1 MADLSLRM
9 SLSLADAASGPL
21 RAFIGQ
27 LERVRALASGMDRQL
42 GSVSAG
48 IGAISRSSVGGDRAL
63 AGMTGALMSMEA
75 ALTGVLGRLGA
86 VSAGMAGIGAE
97 ARAAGAG
104 VAAGTAAMGTGLQQ
118 AHDHAQGLR
127 QTMVALAQLWAA
139 SKIKDGLVAAGSA
152 GVAYESAR
160 ARASGAGLSAS
171 EIANVNAAAT
181 SGSRAVPQFDRGQAF
196 KMAMDLRSTMNDL
209 PAALAILPEMMRFA
223 YVLKSQS
230 KDGTVDPDI
239 LRDTGKLLQQRGAIS
254 DPAKR
259 VAEIDNLTRI
269 ITANPSVNVQTMLTN
284 LTQMKG
290 AISGDNVSAG
300 FLPVLA
306 ALAEMVPAQG
316 GQIGTQ
322 LTTLA
327 RTVMGYNKN
336 GLSAKAANELGMF
349 EDPAGLQWNTQGNI
363 DLKKSNLRMKG
374 ASLFQEN
381 PLAWAEQFLI
391 PAMRAKGMDVNDT
404 RLVADVLAR
413 LFPNRNAA
421 EIAQTMVNKRSKLRA
436 DADMTAGAQ
445 GSEAQF
451 AAFSQTA
458 QGRWDA
464 VTGQFRDLATVLGE
478 RLLPTIKE
486 VSLWLSKTAQTL
498 GDFFSAHPVVATLA
512 LWAAAITGVGLA
524 IAGMAGLFGVAISG
538 FALFGGTSTAVA
550 TAASGAWAAFGT
562 SFAALATSLGGWLKI
577 LGGAFVA
584 AFLGWELGS
593 VLARLQVGGQEIST
607 WIADWAEA
615 IVTRI
620 QGAWDRAKGWLASLF
635 GGANAA
641 AQAVREIP
649 IVGAS
654 ASDNI
659 VKGAKVSGVVT
670 GGFTTGDF
678 GRMDKDSTRV
688 ALPPAIAAIFGSAAP
703 AGGGGGGGR
712 ARTTRSGAF
721 VGPIED
727 TLRMGELAAKEKLEL
742 DKIELQVK
750 RDLLMTAGQRRQ
762 AEAQRIK
769 DELDGNL
776 KLLVAKGR
784 ITQAEADLASARAQA
799 AVDLR
804 EQQTQT
810 NIAQETYKRQL
821 LAIDAA
827 ERNGTISDLEAA
839 RQRQAVHKAEAAAL
853 NEMLAKELA
862 LAEARGDAEG
872 AAKLRTAMA
881 GNAAVLQQ
889 LPPETTQIL
898 RATRQGFEGFFSS
911 ILNGTKSVKQA
922 FKDMGM
928 SIFNSINDIVSKQL
942 ADALFKSIFGGPGSS
957 GGGLGFGGG
966 FGGGMG
972 GGGGIADFFGS
983 LFGGGGAGGGGFNLG
998 SIFGGGGGGF
1008 SMSGMAGAGMM
1019 ADPFTMMAGMA
1030 MGAAGGP
1037 GGALGL
1043 LQSGKVDSPGG
1054 LFGLFGSLFGGNGGL
1069 GGLLGS
1075 FLPGFAAGT
1084 DYVPRDMLALIHE
1097 GERITPKKY
1106 NPAAGG
1112 GGGMQTVSQSFHFAG
1127 PVDRRT
1133 AMQVGADAQRG
1144 LIAARRN
1151 L

>member
-27 LERVRALASGMDRQL
+27 LERIRAIAGGLDKQL
-42 GSVSAG
+42 GGVSAG
-48 IGAISRSSVGGDRAL
+48 IGAISRSSAGGDRAL

-86 VSAGMAGIGAE
+86 VSAGFAGVGAE

-104 VAAGTAAMGTGLQQ
+104 VAAGGAAMGAGLAGANAQ
-118 AHDHAQGLR
+118 AGGLMTTLR
-127 QTMVALAQLWAA
+127 AIGQLYAA
-139 SKIKDGLVAAGSA
+139 AKITDGLVAAGSA

-160 ARASGAGLSAS
+160 TRASGAGLSAT
-171 EIANVNAAAT
+171 EIANVDAAAT
-181 SGSRAVPQFDRGQAF
+181 AGSRAVPQFDRGQAF

-239 LRDTGKLLQQRGAIS
+239 LRDTGKFLQQRGAIT

-259 VAEIDNLTRI
+259 VAELDNLTRI

-349 EDPAGLQWNTQGNI
+349 EDPAGLQWNSQGNI

-478 RLLPTIKE
+478 RLLPTIKD

-498 GDFFSAHPVVATLA
+498 GDFFTAHPVVATLA

-538 FALFGGTSTAVA
+538 FALFGGTSTAIA

-584 AFLGWELGS
+584 AFVGWELGS
-593 VLARLQVGGQEIST
+593 ILARLQIGGQEIST

-615 IVTRI
+615 IVNRI
-620 QGAWDRAKGWLASLF
+620 KSAWDRAKGWLASLF

-641 AQAVREIP
+641 ASAVREIP

-654 ASDNI
+654 SSDNI

-670 GGFTTGDF
+670 GGGRDAMRAMEAGSVRAGDF
-678 GRMDKDSTRV
+678 ATV
-688 ALPPAIAAIFGSAAP
+688 AKIFGGGVPA
-703 AGGGGGGGR
+703 AGGGGGGRSR
-712 ARTTRSGAF
+712 AAAPTRSGPF
-721 VGPIED
+721 VGPID
-727 TLRMGELAAKEKLEL
+727 DPGRMGELAAKQAAEIDSLWSKMDQLGL
-742 DKIELQVK
+742 
-750 RDLLMTAGQRRQ
+750 RASGQR
-762 AEAQRIK
+762 EA
-769 DELDGNL
+769 
-776 KLLVAKGR
+776 
-784 ITQAEADLASARAQA
+784 AQA
-799 AVDLR
+799 ARVMKETADAAYALAKAGEITNAQADAFIAKAQAALDLKKQER
-804 EQQTQT
+804 DLQVQQE
-810 NIAQETYKRQL
+810 ALKRQTL
-821 LAIDAA
+821 GIDAQ
-827 ERNGTISDLEAA
+827 ERNGLISDLEA
-839 RQRQAVHKAEAAAL
+839 QRQKLELMKQEAVLANA
-853 NEMLAKELA
+853 MLAIQLQKANDSGDTLE
-862 LAEARGDAEG
+862 AERIKTQIAQN
-872 AAKLRTAMA
+872 
-881 GNAAVLQQ
+881 NATQQ
-889 LPPETTQIL
+889 MLPPETVQIL
-898 RATRQGFEGFFSS
+898 KSVRGGFEGFFSS

-942 ADALFKSIFGGPGSS
+942 ADALFKSIFGGTGGA
-957 GGGLGFGGG
+957 GGGLGGILGGG
-966 FGGGMG
+966 AG
-972 GGGGIADFFGS
+972 GGGLIGWLGNLGGS
-983 LFGGGGAGGGGFNLG
+983 LFGGGGGGFVPGLASMVGMSAAIG
-998 SIFGGGGGGF
+998 S
-1008 SMSGMAGAGMM
+1008 
-1019 ADPFTMMAGMA
+1019 
-1030 MGAAGGP
+1030 
-1037 GGALGL
+1037 
-1043 LQSGKVDSPGG
+1043 
-1054 LFGLFGSLFGGNGGL
+1054 
-1069 GGLLGS
+1069 
-1075 FLPGFAAGT
+1075 
-1084 DYVPRDMLALIHE
+1084 DYVPRDMLALVHE
-1097 GERITPKKY
+1097 GEAIIPASK
-1106 NPAAGG
+1106 NPYSGG
-1112 GGGMQTVSQSFHFAG
+1112 KGGMQQNVSQSFHFAG

>member
-1 MADLSLRM
+1 
-9 SLSLADAASGPL
+9 
-21 RAFIGQ
+21 
-27 LERVRALASGMDRQL
+27 
-42 GSVSAG
+42 
-48 IGAISRSSVGGDRAL
+48 
-63 AGMTGALMSMEA
+63 
-75 ALTGVLGRLGA
+75 
-86 VSAGMAGIGAE
+86 
-97 ARAAGAG
+97 
-104 VAAGTAAMGTGLQQ
+104 
-118 AHDHAQGLR
+118 
-127 QTMVALAQLWAA
+127 
-139 SKIKDGLVAAGSA
+139 
-152 GVAYESAR
+152 
-160 ARASGAGLSAS
+160 
-171 EIANVNAAAT
+171 
-181 SGSRAVPQFDRGQAF
+181 
-196 KMAMDLRSTMNDL
+196 
-209 PAALAILPEMMRFA
+209 
-223 YVLKSQS
+223 
-230 KDGTVDPDI
+230 
-239 LRDTGKLLQQRGAIS
+239 
-254 DPAKR
+254 
-259 VAEIDNLTRI
+259 
-269 ITANPSVNVQTMLTN
+269 
-284 LTQMKG
+284 
-290 AISGDNVSAG
+290 
-300 FLPVLA
+300 
-306 ALAEMVPAQG
+306 
-316 GQIGTQ
+316 
-322 LTTLA
+322 
-327 RTVMGYNKN
+327 
-336 GLSAKAANELGMF
+336 
-349 EDPAGLQWNTQGNI
+349 
-363 DLKKSNLRMKG
+363 
-374 ASLFQEN
+374 
-381 PLAWAEQFLI
+381 
-391 PAMRAKGMDVNDT
+391 
-404 RLVADVLAR
+404 
-413 LFPNRNAA
+413 
-421 EIAQTMVNKRSKLRA
+421 MVNKRSKLRA

-478 RLLPTIKE
+478 RLLPTIKD
-486 VSLWLSKTAQTL
+486 VSQWLSKTAQTL

-584 AFLGWELGS
+584 AFVGWELGS
-593 VLARLQVGGQEIST
+593 ILARLQVGGQEIST

-615 IVTRI
+615 IVGRI
-620 QGAWDRAKGWLASLF
+620 QSAWERAKGWLASLF

-649 IVGAS
+649 IVGGA

-670 GGFTTGDF
+670 GGMTTGDF

-688 ALPPAIAAIFGSAAP
+688 ALPPAIAAIFGSGAP
-703 AGGGGGGGR
+703 AAGGGGK

-727 TLRMGELAAKEKLEL
+727 TLRMGELAAKENLEL

-898 RATRQGFEGFFSS
+898 RSTRQGFEGFFNS

-928 SIFNSINDIVSKQL
+928 SIFNSINDIIAKQL
-942 ADALFKSIFGGPGSS
+942 ADALFKSIFGGAGGGIG
-957 GGGLGFGGG
+957 GGGLGGIFGGGGG
-966 FGGGMG
+966 FGGGIANWLG
-972 GGGGIADFFGS
+972 G
-983 LFGGGGAGGGGFNLG
+983 LFGGGG
-998 SIFGGGGGGF
+998 
-1008 SMSGMAGAGMM
+1008 
-1019 ADPFTMMAGMA
+1019 
-1030 MGAAGGP
+1030 GAASGFTP
-1037 GGALGL
+1037 GLASMVGM
-1043 LQSGKVDSPGG
+1043 
-1054 LFGLFGSLFGGNGGL
+1054 SL
-1069 GGLLGS
+1069 
-1075 FLPGFAAGT
+1075 AVGT
-1084 DYVPRDMLALIHE
+1084 DYVPRDMLAMIHE
-1097 GERITPKKY
+1097 GEMVVPKKY

-1112 GGGMQTVSQSFHFAG
+1112 SGGAQMVSQSFHFAG

-1144 LIAARRN
+1144 LLAARRN

>member
-349 EDPAGLQWNTQGNI
+349 EDPAGLQWNSQGNI

-478 RLLPTIKE
+478 RLLPTIKD

-584 AFLGWELGS
+584 AFIGWELGS
-593 VLARLQVGGQEIST
+593 ILARLQVGGQEIST

-615 IVTRI
+615 IVNRI
-620 QGAWDRAKGWLASLF
+620 QGAWERAKGWLASLF

-649 IVGAS
+649 IVGGSGA
-654 ASDNI
+654 NI
-659 VKGAKVSGVVT
+659 AQGAKVSGFVT
-670 GGFTTGDF
+670 GGERDTLRAMESGSVRSGDF
-678 GRMDKDSTRV
+678 
-688 ALPPAIAAIFGSAAP
+688 ALSPSARAAAAAIFGSGAP
-703 AGGGGGGGR
+703 AAGGGGSK

-727 TLRMGELAAKEKLEL
+727 TLRMGELAAKEKVEL

-827 ERNGTISDLEAA
+827 ERNGTISDLDAA

-853 NEMLAKELA
+853 NDLLAKELA

-898 RATRQGFEGFFSS
+898 QATRRGFEGFFGS

-928 SIFNSINDIVSKQL
+928 SIFQSINDIISKQL
-942 ADALFKSIFGGPGSS
+942 ADALFKSIFGGA
-957 GGGLGFGGG
+957 GGM
-966 FGGGMG
+966 GGGMG
-972 GGGGIADFFGS
+972 GGGG
-983 LFGGGGAGGGGFNLG
+983 LG
-998 SIFGGGGGGF
+998 SIFGGGGGF
-1008 SMSGMAGAGMM
+1008 
-1019 ADPFTMMAGMA
+1019 
-1030 MGAAGGP
+1030 GG
-1037 GGALGL
+1037 GIINWL
-1043 LQSGKVDSPGG
+1043 GG
-1054 LFGLFGSLFGGNGGL
+1054 LFGGGGAAASGG
-1069 GGLLGS
+1069 GFVPGLASMVGMGL
-1075 FLPGFAAGT
+1075 ATGT
-1084 DYVPRDMLALIHE
+1084 NYVPHDMLALIHE
-1097 GERITPKKY
+1097 GEAVVPKKY
-1106 NPAAGG
+1106 NAAAGG
-1112 GGGMQTVSQSFHFAG
+1112 SGGTQMVSQSFHFAG

>member
-86 VSAGMAGIGAE
+86 VSAGFAGVGAE

-104 VAAGTAAMGTGLQQ
+104 VAAGGAAMGAGLAGANAQ
-118 AHDHAQGLR
+118 AGGLMTTLR
-127 QTMVALAQLWAA
+127 AIGQLYAA
-139 SKIKDGLVAAGSA
+139 AKIKDGLVAAGSA

-160 ARASGAGLSAS
+160 TRASGAGLSAT
-171 EIANVNAAAT
+171 EIANVDAAAT
-181 SGSRAVPQFDRGQAF
+181 AGSRAVPQFDRGQAF

-239 LRDTGKLLQQRGAIS
+239 LRDTGKFLQQRGAIT
-254 DPAKR
+254 DPTKR
-259 VAEIDNLTRI
+259 VAELDNLTRI

-349 EDPAGLQWNTQGNI
+349 EDPAGLQWNSQGNI

-478 RLLPTIKE
+478 RLLPTIKD

-498 GDFFSAHPVVATLA
+498 GDFFSAHPVVATLT

-524 IAGMAGLFGVAISG
+524 IAGMAGLFGVALSG
-538 FALFGGTSTAVA
+538 FALFGGTSTGVA

-584 AFLGWELGS
+584 AFVGWELGS
-593 VLARLQVGGQEIST
+593 ILARLQVGGQEIST

-615 IVTRI
+615 IVGRI
-620 QGAWDRAKGWLASLF
+620 KNAWDRAKGWLASLF

-649 IVGAS
+649 IVGGGSGA
-654 ASDNI
+654 NI
-659 VKGAKVSGVVT
+659 AQGAKVSGFVT
-670 GGFTTGDF
+670 GGERDTLRAMESGSVRSGDF
-678 GRMDKDSTRV
+678 
-688 ALPPAIAAIFGSAAP
+688 ALSPSARAAAAAIFGGGAP
-703 AGGGGGGGR
+703 AAGGGRSR
-712 ARTTRSGAF
+712 APATTRSGAF

-727 TLRMGELAAKEKLEL
+727 TLRMDELAAKEKVEL

-776 KLLVAKGR
+776 ALLVQKGR

-853 NEMLAKELA
+853 NDLLAKELA

-898 RATRQGFEGFFSS
+898 KATRQGFEGFFSS

-928 SIFNSINDIVSKQL
+928 SIFNAINDIIAKQL
-942 ADALFKSIFGGPGSS
+942 ADALFKSIFGGTGGA
-957 GGGLGFGGG
+957 GGGLGGILGGG
-966 FGGGMG
+966 AG
-972 GGGGIADFFGS
+972 GGGLIGWLGNLGGS
-983 LFGGGGAGGGGFNLG
+983 LFGGGGGGGFVPGLASMVGMSAAIG
-998 SIFGGGGGGF
+998 S
-1008 SMSGMAGAGMM
+1008 
-1019 ADPFTMMAGMA
+1019 
-1030 MGAAGGP
+1030 
-1037 GGALGL
+1037 
-1043 LQSGKVDSPGG
+1043 
-1054 LFGLFGSLFGGNGGL
+1054 
-1069 GGLLGS
+1069 
-1075 FLPGFAAGT
+1075 
-1084 DYVPRDMLALIHE
+1084 DYVPRDMLALVHE
-1097 GERITPKKY
+1097 GEMIIPASK
-1106 NPAAGG
+1106 NPYSGG
-1112 GGGMQTVSQSFHFAG
+1112 KGGMQQNVSQSFHFAG

>member
-86 VSAGMAGIGAE
+86 VSAGFAGVGAE

-104 VAAGTAAMGTGLQQ
+104 VAAGGAAMGAGLAGANAQ
-118 AHDHAQGLR
+118 AGGLMTTLR
-127 QTMVALAQLWAA
+127 AIGQLYAA
-139 SKIKDGLVAAGSA
+139 AKIKDGLVAAGSA
-152 GVAYESAR
+152 GMDYETSR
-160 ARASGAGLSAS
+160 AKASGAGLSAAEVS
-171 EIANVNAAAT
+171 RVDAAAT
-181 SGSRAVPQFDRGQAF
+181 AGSRAVPQFDRGQAF

-239 LRDTGKLLQQRGAIS
+239 LRDTGKFLQQRGAIT
-254 DPAKR
+254 DPTKR
-259 VAEIDNLTRI
+259 VAELDNLTRI

-349 EDPAGLQWNTQGNI
+349 EDPAGLQWNSQGNI

-478 RLLPTIKE
+478 RLLPTIKD

-584 AFLGWELGS
+584 AFIGWELGS
-593 VLARLQVGGQEIST
+593 ILARLQVGGQEIST

-615 IVTRI
+615 IVNRI
-620 QGAWDRAKGWLASLF
+620 QGAWERAKGWLASLF

-649 IVGAS
+649 IVGGSGA
-654 ASDNI
+654 NI
-659 VKGAKVSGVVT
+659 AQGAKVSGFVT
-670 GGFTTGDF
+670 GGERDTLRAMESGSVRSGDF
-678 GRMDKDSTRV
+678 
-688 ALPPAIAAIFGSAAP
+688 ALSPSARAAAAAIFGGGAP
-703 AGGGGGGGR
+703 AAGGGGKR
-712 ARTTRSGAF
+712 AATTRSGAF

-727 TLRMGELAAKEKLEL
+727 TLRMGELAAKEKVEL

-776 KLLVAKGR
+776 ALLVQKGR

-853 NEMLAKELA
+853 NELLAKELA
-862 LAEARGDAEG
+862 LARARGDTEG
-872 AAKLRTAMA
+872 AAKLETAMA
-881 GNAAVLQQ
+881 GNSAVLQQ

-898 RATRQGFEGFFSS
+898 RAARQGFEGFFGS

-922 FKDMGM
+922 FKDLGM
-928 SIFNSINDIVSKQL
+928 SIFQSINDIISKQL
-942 ADALFKSIFGGPGSS
+942 ADALFKSIFGGS
-957 GGGLGFGGG
+957 GGM
-966 FGGGMG
+966 GGGMG
-972 GGGGIADFFGS
+972 GGGG
-983 LFGGGGAGGGGFNLG
+983 LG
-998 SIFGGGGGGF
+998 SIFGGGGVGGGF
-1008 SMSGMAGAGMM
+1008 
-1019 ADPFTMMAGMA
+1019 
-1030 MGAAGGP
+1030 GG
-1037 GGALGL
+1037 GIINWL
-1043 LQSGKVDSPGG
+1043 GG
-1054 LFGLFGSLFGGNGGL
+1054 LFGGGGA
-1069 GGLLGS
+1069 
-1075 FLPGFAAGT
+1075 AAGGGGFVPGLASMVGMGLAT
-1084 DYVPRDMLALIHE
+1084 GTNYVPHDMLALIHE
-1097 GERITPKKY
+1097 GEAVVPKKY
-1106 NPAAGG
+1106 NAAAGG
-1112 GGGMQTVSQSFHFAG
+1112 SGGTQMVSQSFHFAG

>member
-27 LERVRALASGMDRQL
+27 LERVRAIAGGMEKQL
-42 GSVSAG
+42 GGVSAG

-86 VSAGMAGIGAE
+86 VSAGLAGVGAE

-104 VAAGTAAMGTGLQQ
+104 VAAGGAMMGAGLAGANAQAGGLMTTLRAIGQLYAA
-118 AHDHAQGLR
+118 A
-127 QTMVALAQLWAA
+127 
-139 SKIKDGLVAAGSA
+139 KIKDGLVAAGSA
-152 GVAYESAR
+152 GMDYETSR
-160 ARASGAGLSAS
+160 AKASGAGLSA
-171 EIANVNAAAT
+171 ADVARVDAAAT

-209 PAALAILPEMMRFA
+209 PAALAILPEMLRFA
-223 YVLKSQS
+223 YVLKSQAP
-230 KDGTVDPDI
+230 DGKVDPDI
-239 LRDTGKLLQQRGAIS
+239 LRDTGKFLQQRGAIS

-269 ITANPSVNVQTMLTN
+269 ITANPSVNVNTMLSN

-290 AISGDNVSAG
+290 AISGDNVSSE
-300 FLPVLA
+300 FLPILA
-306 ALAEMVPAQG
+306 ALAEMVPNKA

-322 LTTLA
+322 LTTMA
-327 RTVMGYNKN
+327 RYVMGVTKS
-336 GLSAKAANELGMF
+336 GASAKAVNELGMF
-349 EDPAGLQWNTQGNI
+349 EDPNGLQWNKAGNI

-381 PLAWAEQFLI
+381 PQEWIEKVLI
-391 PAMRAKGMDVNDT
+391 PAMQAKGINVDDT
-404 RLVADVLAR
+404 RLVSAILSRV
-413 LFPNRNAA
+413 FPDRNPA
-421 EIAQTMVNKRSKLRA
+421 ELSQTMVNKRAKLRA

-584 AFLGWELGS
+584 AFVGWELGG
-593 VLARLQVGGQEIST
+593 VLARMQVGGQEIST

-615 IVTRI
+615 IVGRI
-620 QGAWDRAKGWLASLF
+620 QSAWDRAKGWLASLF

-649 IVGAS
+649 IVGGGSGA
-654 ASDNI
+654 NI
-659 VKGAKVSGVVT
+659 AQGAKVSGFVT
-670 GGFTTGDF
+670 GGERDTLRAMESGSVRSGDF
-678 GRMDKDSTRV
+678 
-688 ALPPAIAAIFGSAAP
+688 ALSPSARAAAAAIFGSGAP
-703 AGGGGGGGR
+703 AAGGGGSK

-727 TLRMGELAAKEKLEL
+727 TLRMGELAAKEKVEL

-827 ERNGTISDLEAA
+827 ERNGTISDLDAA

-853 NEMLAKELA
+853 NDLLAKELA

-898 RATRQGFEGFFSS
+898 QATRRGFEGFFGS

-928 SIFNSINDIVSKQL
+928 SIFQSINDIISKQL
-942 ADALFKSIFGGPGSS
+942 ADALFKSIFGGA
-957 GGGLGFGGG
+957 GGM
-966 FGGGMG
+966 GGGMG
-972 GGGGIADFFGS
+972 GGGG
-983 LFGGGGAGGGGFNLG
+983 LG
-998 SIFGGGGGGF
+998 SIFGGGGGF
-1008 SMSGMAGAGMM
+1008 
-1019 ADPFTMMAGMA
+1019 
-1030 MGAAGGP
+1030 GG
-1037 GGALGL
+1037 GIINWL
-1043 LQSGKVDSPGG
+1043 GG
-1054 LFGLFGSLFGGNGGL
+1054 LFGGGGAAASGG
-1069 GGLLGS
+1069 GFVPGLASMVGMGL
-1075 FLPGFAAGT
+1075 ATGT
-1084 DYVPRDMLALIHE
+1084 NYVPHDMLALIHE
-1097 GERITPKKY
+1097 GEAVVPKKY
-1106 NPAAGG
+1106 NAAAGG
-1112 GGGMQTVSQSFHFAG
+1112 SGGTQMVSQSFHFAG

>member
-86 VSAGMAGIGAE
+86 VSAGLAGVAGE

-104 VAAGTAAMGTGLQQ
+104 VAAGGAMMGAGLAGANAQAGGLMTTLRAIGQLYAA
-118 AHDHAQGLR
+118 A
-127 QTMVALAQLWAA
+127 
-139 SKIKDGLVAAGSA
+139 KIKDGLVAAGSA

-160 ARASGAGLSAS
+160 TRASGAGLSAT
-171 EIANVNAAAT
+171 EIANVDAAAT
-181 SGSRAVPQFDRGQAF
+181 AGSRAVPQFDRGQAF

-239 LRDTGKLLQQRGAIS
+239 LRDTGKFLQQRGAIT
-254 DPAKR
+254 DPTKR
-259 VAEIDNLTRI
+259 VAELDNLTRI

-349 EDPAGLQWNTQGNI
+349 EDPAGLQWNSQGNI

-478 RLLPTIKE
+478 RLLPTIKD

-524 IAGMAGLFGVAISG
+524 IAGMAGLFVVAISG

-584 AFLGWELGS
+584 AFVGWELGS
-593 VLARLQVGGQEIST
+593 ILARLQVGGQEIST

-615 IVTRI
+615 IVNRI
-620 QGAWDRAKGWLASLF
+620 KSAWDSAKGWLASLF

-641 AQAVREIP
+641 ANAVREIP

-654 ASDNI
+654 SSDNI

-670 GGFTTGDF
+670 GGMTTGDF

-703 AGGGGGGGR
+703 AGGGGGR
-712 ARTTRSGAF
+712 SRSTRSGAF

-727 TLRMGELAAKEKLEL
+727 TLRMGELAAKEKVEL

-827 ERNGTISDLEAA
+827 ERNGMIGDLEAA

-853 NEMLAKELA
+853 NELLAKELA
-862 LAEARGDAEG
+862 LALARSGGQETEET
-872 AAKLRTAMA
+872 AKLRTAML
-881 GNAAVLQQ
+881 GNSAVLQQ

-898 RATRQGFEGFFSS
+898 QATRRGFEGFFSS

-928 SIFNSINDIVSKQL
+928 SIFNSINDIIAKQL
-942 ADALFKSIFGGPGSS
+942 ADALFKSIFGGTGGA
-957 GGGLGFGGG
+957 GGGLGGILGGG
-966 FGGGMG
+966 AG
-972 GGGGIADFFGS
+972 GGGLIGWLGNLGGS
-983 LFGGGGAGGGGFNLG
+983 LFGGGGSGFVPGLASMVGMSAAIG
-998 SIFGGGGGGF
+998 S
-1008 SMSGMAGAGMM
+1008 
-1019 ADPFTMMAGMA
+1019 
-1030 MGAAGGP
+1030 
-1037 GGALGL
+1037 
-1043 LQSGKVDSPGG
+1043 
-1054 LFGLFGSLFGGNGGL
+1054 
-1069 GGLLGS
+1069 
-1075 FLPGFAAGT
+1075 
-1084 DYVPRDMLALIHE
+1084 DYVPRDMLALVHE
-1097 GERITPKKY
+1097 GEAIIPASK
-1106 NPAAGG
+1106 NPYSGG
-1112 GGGMQTVSQSFHFAG
+1112 KGGTQMVSQSFHFAG

>member
-27 LERVRALASGMDRQL
+27 LERIRAIAGGLDKQL
-42 GSVSAG
+42 GGVSAG
-48 IGAISRSSVGGDRAL
+48 IGAISRSSAGGDRAL

-86 VSAGMAGIGAE
+86 VSAGFAGVGAE

-104 VAAGTAAMGTGLQQ
+104 VAAGGAAMGAGLAGANAQ
-118 AHDHAQGLR
+118 AGGLMTTLR
-127 QTMVALAQLWAA
+127 AIGQLYAA
-139 SKIKDGLVAAGSA
+139 AKIKDGLVAAGSA

-160 ARASGAGLSAS
+160 TRASGAGLSAT
-171 EIANVNAAAT
+171 EIANVDAAAT
-181 SGSRAVPQFDRGQAF
+181 AGSRAVPQFDRGQAF

-239 LRDTGKLLQQRGAIS
+239 LRDTGKFLQQRGAIT

-259 VAEIDNLTRI
+259 VAELDNLTRI

-349 EDPAGLQWNTQGNI
+349 EDPAGLQWNSQGNI

-478 RLLPTIKE
+478 RLLPTIKD

-584 AFLGWELGS
+584 AFIGWELGS
-593 VLARLQVGGQEIST
+593 ILARLQVGGQEIST

-615 IVTRI
+615 IVNRI
-620 QGAWDRAKGWLASLF
+620 QGAWERAKGWLASLF

-649 IVGAS
+649 IVGGSGA
-654 ASDNI
+654 NI
-659 VKGAKVSGVVT
+659 AQGAKVSGFVT
-670 GGFTTGDF
+670 GGERDTLRAMESGSVRSGDF
-678 GRMDKDSTRV
+678 
-688 ALPPAIAAIFGSAAP
+688 ALSPSARAAAAAIFGGGAP
-703 AGGGGGGGR
+703 AAGGGGKR
-712 ARTTRSGAF
+712 AATTRSGAF

-727 TLRMGELAAKEKLEL
+727 TLRMGELAAKEKVEL

-776 KLLVAKGR
+776 ALLVQKGR

-853 NEMLAKELA
+853 NELLAKELA
-862 LAEARGDAEG
+862 LARARGDTEG
-872 AAKLRTAMA
+872 AAKLETAMA
-881 GNAAVLQQ
+881 GNSAVLQQ

-898 RATRQGFEGFFSS
+898 RAARQGFEGFFGS

-922 FKDMGM
+922 FKDLGM
-928 SIFNSINDIVSKQL
+928 SIFQSINDIISKQL
-942 ADALFKSIFGGPGSS
+942 ADALFKSIFGGS
-957 GGGLGFGGG
+957 GGM
-966 FGGGMG
+966 GGGMG
-972 GGGGIADFFGS
+972 GGGG
-983 LFGGGGAGGGGFNLG
+983 LG
-998 SIFGGGGGGF
+998 SIFGGGGVGGGF
-1008 SMSGMAGAGMM
+1008 
-1019 ADPFTMMAGMA
+1019 
-1030 MGAAGGP
+1030 GG
-1037 GGALGL
+1037 GIINWL
-1043 LQSGKVDSPGG
+1043 GG
-1054 LFGLFGSLFGGNGGL
+1054 LFGGGGA
-1069 GGLLGS
+1069 
-1075 FLPGFAAGT
+1075 AAGGGGFVPGLASMVGMGLAT
-1084 DYVPRDMLALIHE
+1084 GTNYVPHDMLALIHE
-1097 GERITPKKY
+1097 GEAVVPKKY
-1106 NPAAGG
+1106 NAAAGG
-1112 GGGMQTVSQSFHFAG
+1112 SGGTQMVSQSFHFAG

>member
-1 MADLSLRM
+1 
-9 SLSLADAASGPL
+9 
-21 RAFIGQ
+21 
-27 LERVRALASGMDRQL
+27 
-42 GSVSAG
+42 
-48 IGAISRSSVGGDRAL
+48 
-63 AGMTGALMSMEA
+63 
-75 ALTGVLGRLGA
+75 
-86 VSAGMAGIGAE
+86 
-97 ARAAGAG
+97 
-104 VAAGTAAMGTGLQQ
+104 MGTGLQQ

-160 ARASGAGLSAS
+160 TRASGAGLSAS
-171 EIANVNAAAT
+171 EIANVDAAAT
-181 SGSRAVPQFDRGQAF
+181 AGSRAVPQFDRGQAF

-209 PAALAILPEMMRFA
+209 PAALAILPEMLRFA

-239 LRDTGKLLQQRGAIS
+239 LRDTSKLLQQRGAIT
-254 DPAKR
+254 DPTKR
-259 VAEIDNLTRI
+259 VAELDNLTRI
-269 ITANPSVNVQTMLTN
+269 ITANPSVNVNSMLMN
-284 LTQMKG
+284 LSQMKG
-290 AISGDNVSAG
+290 AISGDNVSRE

-306 ALAEMVPAQG
+306 AMAEMDPSKA

-322 LTTLA
+322 LTTMA
-327 RTVMGYNKN
+327 RYVMGFVKH
-336 GLSAKAANELGMF
+336 GGSAKTAASLDLF
-349 EDPAGLQWNTQGNI
+349 EDPAGLQWNKAGNI

-381 PLAWAEQFLI
+381 PLRWAEEFLI
-391 PAMRAKGMDVNDT
+391 PAMRAKGLDADNNK
-404 RLVADVLAR
+404 LVAEIMAR
-413 LFPNRNAA
+413 LMPDRNAA
-421 EIAQTMVNKRSKLRA
+421 ERAQTLVNKRAKLRA

-478 RLLPTIKE
+478 RLLPTIKD

-538 FALFGGTSTAVA
+538 LSLFGGTSLTTVA
-550 TAASGAWAAFGT
+550 AASGAWKLFGIEFGTFIGRYAERLKMIGGLFAAAFIG
-562 SFAALATSLGGWLKI
+562 
-577 LGGAFVA
+577 V
-584 AFLGWELGS
+584 ELGTA
-593 VLARLQVGGQEIST
+593 LGRLQVGGQEITT
-607 WIADWAEA
+607 WLADWAEA
-615 IVTRI
+615 IVNRI
-620 QGAWDRAKGWLASLF
+620 KNAWDRAKGWLADLF
-635 GGANAA
+635 NGADAA
-641 AQAVREIP
+641 GKKVREIP
-649 IVGAS
+649 IVPGGAPS
-654 ASDNI
+654 TPDN
-659 VKGAKVSGVVT
+659 VAKGAKVSGVVT
-670 GGFTTGDF
+670 GGLTTGDF

-703 AGGGGGGGR
+703 AGGGGGRSR
-712 ARTTRSGAF
+712 AGSTRSGAF

-727 TLRMGELAAKEKLEL
+727 TLRMGELAAKEKIEL

-776 KLLVAKGR
+776 ALLVQKGR

-827 ERNGTISDLEAA
+827 ERNGMIGDLEAA

-853 NEMLAKELA
+853 NELLAKELA

-889 LPPETTQIL
+889 LPPETTQVL
-898 RATRQGFEGFFSS
+898 QATRRGFEGFFSS

-942 ADALFKSIFGGPGSS
+942 ANALMDSLGLGTKGGGGPLS
-957 GGGLGFGGG
+957 GIL
-966 FGGGMG
+966 G
-972 GGGGIADFFGS
+972 GGGGGGGLIGWLGSLGGS
-983 LFGGGGAGGGGFNLG
+983 LFGGGGAAATGFTPGLA
-998 SIFGGGGGGF
+998 
-1008 SMSGMAGAGMM
+1008 SMVGM
-1019 ADPFTMMAGMA
+1019 
-1030 MGAAGGP
+1030 
-1037 GGALGL
+1037 
-1043 LQSGKVDSPGG
+1043 
-1054 LFGLFGSLFGGNGGL
+1054 SL
-1069 GGLLGS
+1069 
-1075 FLPGFAAGT
+1075 AVGT
-1084 DYVPRDMLALIHE
+1084 DYVPRDMLAMIHE
-1097 GERITPKKY
+1097 GEMVVPKKY

-1112 GGGMQTVSQSFHFAG
+1112 SGVQQTVSQSFHFAG

-1144 LIAARRN
+1144 LMAARRN

>member
-27 LERVRALASGMDRQL
+27 LERIRAIAGGLDKQL
-42 GSVSAG
+42 GGVSAG
-48 IGAISRSSVGGDRAL
+48 IGAISRSSAGGDRAL

-86 VSAGMAGIGAE
+86 VSAGFAGVGAE

-104 VAAGTAAMGTGLQQ
+104 VAAGGAAMGAGLAGANAQ
-118 AHDHAQGLR
+118 AGGLMTTLR
-127 QTMVALAQLWAA
+127 AIGQLYAA
-139 SKIKDGLVAAGSA
+139 AKIKDGLVAAGSA
-152 GVAYESAR
+152 GMDYETSR
-160 ARASGAGLSAS
+160 AKASGAGLSAAEVS
-171 EIANVNAAAT
+171 RVDAAAT
-181 SGSRAVPQFDRGQAF
+181 AGSRAVPQFDRGQAF

-209 PAALAILPEMMRFA
+209 PAALAILPEMLRFA
-223 YVLKSQS
+223 YVLKSQAP
-230 KDGTVDPDI
+230 DGKVDPDI
-239 LRDTGKLLQQRGAIS
+239 LRDTGKFLQQRGAIS
-254 DPAKR
+254 DPTKR

-269 ITANPSVNVQTMLTN
+269 ITANPSVNVNTMLSN

-290 AISGDNVSAG
+290 AISGDNVSSE
-300 FLPVLA
+300 FLPILA
-306 ALAEMVPAQG
+306 ALAEMVPNKA

-322 LTTLA
+322 LTTMA
-327 RTVMGYNKN
+327 RYVMGVTKS
-336 GLSAKAANELGMF
+336 GASAKAVNELGMF
-349 EDPAGLQWNTQGNI
+349 EDPNGLQWNKAGNI

-381 PLAWAEQFLI
+381 PQEWIEKVLI
-391 PAMRAKGMDVNDT
+391 PAMQAKGINVDDT
-404 RLVADVLAR
+404 RLVSAILSRV
-413 LFPNRNAA
+413 FPDRNPA
-421 EIAQTMVNKRSKLRA
+421 ELSQTMVNKRSKLRA

-478 RLLPTIKE
+478 RLLPTIKD
-486 VSLWLSKTAQTL
+486 VSQWLSKTAQTL
-498 GDFFSAHPVVATLA
+498 GDFFAAHPVVATLT

-584 AFLGWELGS
+584 AFIGWELGS
-593 VLARLQVGGQEIST
+593 ILARLQVGGQEIST

-615 IVTRI
+615 IVGRI
-620 QGAWDRAKGWLASLF
+620 QSAWERAKGWLASLF

-649 IVGAS
+649 IVGAESS
-654 ASDNI
+654 ANV

-678 GRMDKDSTRV
+678 GRMDKDSTKV
-688 ALPPAIAAIFGSAAP
+688 SVPAAIAAALGITGAP
-703 AGGGGGGGR
+703 SGGGGR
-712 ARTTRSGAF
+712 SKKKADIPGAITSSADQYKSDFLRSEKGAYDIK
-721 VGPIED
+721 PD
-727 TLRMGELAAKEKLEL
+727 TKSAADL
-742 DKIELQVK
+742 DRIELQVK

-776 KLLVAKGR
+776 KLLVSAGR

-827 ERNGTISDLEAA
+827 ERNGTIGDLEAA

-853 NEMLAKELA
+853 NELLAKELA
-862 LAEARGDAEG
+862 LALARSGGQETEET
-872 AAKLRTAMA
+872 AKLRTAML
-881 GNAAVLQQ
+881 GNSAVLQQ

-898 RATRQGFEGFFSS
+898 RAARQGFEGFFGS

-922 FKDMGM
+922 FKDLGM
-928 SIFNSINDIVSKQL
+928 SIFQSINDIISKQL
-942 ADALFKSIFGGPGSS
+942 ADALFKSIFGGA
-957 GGGLGFGGG
+957 GGMGM
-966 FGGGMG
+966 GGGMG
-972 GGGGIADFFGS
+972 GGGGLGGIFGGGGGFGGGIINWLGG
-983 LFGGGGAGGGGFNLG
+983 LFGGGGAAAGGGGFVPGLA
-998 SIFGGGGGGF
+998 
-1008 SMSGMAGAGMM
+1008 SMVGM
-1019 ADPFTMMAGMA
+1019 
-1030 MGAAGGP
+1030 
-1037 GGALGL
+1037 GL
-1043 LQSGKVDSPGG
+1043 
-1054 LFGLFGSLFGGNGGL
+1054 
-1069 GGLLGS
+1069 
-1075 FLPGFAAGT
+1075 ATGT
-1084 DYVPRDMLALIHE
+1084 NYVPHDMLALIHE
-1097 GERITPKKY
+1097 GEAVVPKKY
-1106 NPAAGG
+1106 NAAAGG
-1112 GGGMQTVSQSFHFAG
+1112 SGGTQMVSQSFHFAG